1 MAKTVLGHAAYQLIV
16 IFTLL
21 NVETLVPKMN
31 NGTFVEKFG
40 LHHLT
45 VLFNS
50 FVFMQ
55 IFNEINSRKIND
67 EHNVFDRILTNK
79 IFMGV
84 IIGTI
89 ITQVKTYYIFSY
101 KLLQVNINDIYAV
114 TDINLFILG
123 LVS

>member
-1 MAKTVLGHAAYQLIV
+1 MAKTVLGHAAYQLAV

-21 NVETLVPKMN
+21 NVETLVPKMSD
-31 NGTFVEKFG
+31 GSFVEKFG
-40 LHHLT
+40 VHHLT

-89 ITQVKTYYIFSY
+89 ITQVT
-101 KLLQVNINDIYAV
+101 KLLA
-114 TDINLFILG
+114 TR
-123 LVS
+123 